1 MTMNTTTAPRR
12 LRWVDEAGLAACKA
26 GLTPAARDWVEA
38 HGFQAERGRVLAL
51 PGAAGGA
58 PAEVW
63 VGLGSGRVD
72 LSLALGMPDRLPA
85 GDYTID
91 ETLPEATATTLAL
104 GFAIGAYRFARY
116 KAVSPAGARLV
127 GPSGARGEVVAAMA
141 RADALARD
149 LINTPAQDMGPSELS
164 AAVAAVA
171 QRHGAQFEA
180 IVGDDLLSA
189 GYPAVHAVG
198 RSGAQAPRLLTLQ
211 AGSVG
216 PLVALVGKGVCFD
229 TGGLDLKPASGMALM
244 KKDMGGAAIALAVA
258 ELVLALQL
266 PVRLLLLIPAV
277 ENGVGP
283 HAYRPGDVLTTR
295 AGLTVEVTNTDA
307 EGRIV
312 LADALTRASEAQ
324 PDVIIDFATLTGAAR
339 VALGP
344 ELPAAYSSDPALLTE
359 LTEAATDAADPVWP
373 MPLWRGYED
382 ELQSRIADLQNASA
396 SGFAGSI
403 TAGLF
408 LRRFVPSGQPW
419 IHLDLYAWN
428 PKDRPGRPVGAE
440 AHTLRAVVEWLQRR
454 YRTAST

>member
-1 MTMNTTTAPRR
+1 MTMNMTTAPRR

-26 GLTPAARDWVEA
+26 GLSPAARDWVEA
-38 HGFQAERGRVLAL
+38 HGFLAERGRVLAL
-51 PGAAGGA
+51 PDAAGGA
-58 PAEVW
+58 PVEVW

-72 LSLALGMPDRLPA
+72 LTLALGMPDRLPA
-85 GDYTID
+85 GDYTLD
-91 ETLPEATATTLAL
+91 ETLPEATTTTLAL
-104 GFAIGAYRFARY
+104 GFALGAYRFARY
-116 KAVSPAGARLV
+116 KAVAHAGARLV
-127 GPSGARGEVVAAMA
+127 GPTGAGGDVVAAIA

-171 QRHGAQFEA
+171 QRHAAQFEA

-211 AGSVG
+211 AGSTG

-258 ELVLALQL
+258 ELVLALEL
-266 PVRLLLLIPAV
+266 PVRLLLVIPAV

-283 HAYRPGDVLTTR
+283 HAYRPGDVLKTR
-295 AGLTVEVTNTDA
+295 AGLTVEVTNT
-307 EGRIV
+307 
-312 LADALTRASEAQ
+312 
-324 PDVIIDFATLTGAAR
+324 
-339 VALGP
+339 
-344 ELPAAYSSDPALLTE
+344 
-359 LTEAATDAADPVWP
+359 VWP

-382 ELQSRIADLQNASA
+382 ELQSRIADLQNASS

-408 LRRFVPSGQPW
+408 LRRFVPSGQHW

-454 YRTAST
+454 YRTALT